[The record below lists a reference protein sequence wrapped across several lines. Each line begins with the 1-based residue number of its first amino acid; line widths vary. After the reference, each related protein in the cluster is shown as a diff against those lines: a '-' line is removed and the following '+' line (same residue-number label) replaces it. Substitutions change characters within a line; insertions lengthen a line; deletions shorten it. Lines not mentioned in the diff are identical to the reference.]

1 MRLSMRLFFPRQF
14 GVLSVSS
21 TGLFLVGLLSLQ
33 SPCKVSAQEFGQQ
46 RSSLGCDGQGEC
58 RGASKGCNIPSLQT
72 LLMMPMSH
80 AGDRLEASWM
90 KRVNK
95 APSVVVSRVQC
106 DSWIEPPSYALD
118 EQAPAE
124 QSPAET
130 RLRESNA
137 LMGAPLHPTDA
148 QELLASQWAAPVKVA
163 KVAKVA
169 KAAKIAPNVAQS
181 VGRSAIPQGLESV
194 AEPEPAVVLAGGTAG
209 ASNGVRLT
217 GILEVRN
224 QATSGVKPATDIKI
238 KHQQRKT
245 ASSLGL
251 NSKPIGQ

>member
-21 TGLFLVGLLSLQ
+21 TGLFLIGLLSLQ

-46 RSSLGCDGQGEC
+46 RSSVGCDGQGEC
-58 RGASKGCNIPSLQT
+58 CGGSKGYCIPSLQT

-90 KRVNK
+90 KRVNN

-118 EQAPAE
+118 EQAPAD
-124 QSPAET
+124 QVPAET

-163 KVAKVA
+163 K
-169 KAAKIAPNVAQS
+169 AAKIAPNVAQS
-181 VGRSAIPQGLESV
+181 VGRSAIPQGLERV
-194 AEPEPAVVLAGGTAG
+194 AEPEPAVELAGGTDG

-251 NSKPIGQ
+251 NSKPNGQ

>member
-46 RSSLGCDGQGEC
+46 RSSVGCDGQGEC
-58 RGASKGCNIPSLQT
+58 CGASKGYCIPSLQT

-95 APSVVVSRVQC
+95 TPSVIVSRVQC

-118 EQAPAE
+118 EQTPAEKAPKE

-137 LMGAPLHPTDA
+137 SMGGPLHPTDA
-148 QELLASQWAAPVKVA
+148 QELLASQWAAPV
-163 KVAKVA
+163 KVA

-224 QATSGVKPATDIKI
+224 QAMSGVKPATDIKI

-245 ASSLGL
+245 AWSLGL

>member
-46 RSSLGCDGQGEC
+46 RSSVGCDGQGEC
-58 RGASKGCNIPSLQT
+58 RGASKGYCIPSLQT

-118 EQAPAE
+118 EQAPNE
-124 QSPAET
+124 QAPAET

-163 KVAKVA
+163 KVA
-169 KAAKIAPNVAQS
+169 PNVAKS
-181 VGRSAIPQGLESV
+181 AGRLATPQGLERF

-217 GILEVRN
+217 GIFEVRN

>member
-21 TGLFLVGLLSLQ
+21 TGLFLIGLLSLQ

-46 RSSLGCDGQGEC
+46 RSSVGCDGQGEC
-58 RGASKGCNIPSLQT
+58 RGASKGYCIPSLQT

-95 APSVVVSRVQC
+95 TPSVIVSRVQC

-118 EQAPAE
+118 EQAPAD
-124 QSPAET
+124 QVPAET

-137 LMGAPLHPTDA
+137 LMGGPLHPTDA
-148 QELLASQWAAPVKVA
+148 QELLASQWAAPV
-163 KVAKVA
+163 KVA

-224 QATSGVKPATDIKI
+224 QAMSGVKPATDIKI

-251 NSKPIGQ
+251 NSKPVGQ

>member
-1 MRLSMRLFFPRQF
+1 
-14 GVLSVSS
+14 
-21 TGLFLVGLLSLQ
+21 
-33 SPCKVSAQEFGQQ
+33 
-46 RSSLGCDGQGEC
+46 
-58 RGASKGCNIPSLQT
+58 
-72 LLMMPMSH
+72 
-80 AGDRLEASWM
+80 M

-118 EQAPAE
+118 EQAPNE
-124 QSPAET
+124 QAPAET

-163 KVAKVA
+163 KVA
-169 KAAKIAPNVAQS
+169 PNVAKS
-181 VGRSAIPQGLESV
+181 AGRLATPQGLERF

-217 GILEVRN
+217 GIFEVRN